1 MLNIRV
7 DNEINESSVTMPI
20 ITLLTDFGDLYPALM
35 KAVILKV
42 NPDATII
49 DISHNVPPQNVR
61 AGAFALMYAA
71 KEFPGRTIHV
81 AVVDP
86 GVGTKRRA
94 LVIKAGEQYLVG
106 PDNGLLIPAARN
118 LGDFTV
124 HEIKY
129 APPKSATFHGRDV
142 FAPVAAELS
151 KDYGISRFK
160 PIDDFINLDFGK
172 VEASNE
178 ALSGE
183 VIYIDGFGNLIT
195 NIPGSLALQ
204 HLRYGDEAEVCGQRM
219 PFVRTY
225 ADASELLLT
234 VGSHG
239 FLEISMREGS
249 ATKALNLRVSGQ
261 VHIRLKR

>member
-1 MLNIRV
+1 
-7 DNEINESSVTMPI
+7 MPI

-35 KAVILKV
+35 KAAILKI

-49 DISHNVPPQNVR
+49 DISHSIPPQNVR

-71 KEFPGRTIHV
+71 REFPDKTIHV
-81 AVVDP
+81 AVIDP

-106 PDNGLLIPAARN
+106 PDNGILVPAARS
-118 LGDFTV
+118 LGNFTV
-124 HEIKY
+124 YLIEHE
-129 APPKSATFHGRDV
+129 PPRSATFHGRDV
-142 FAPVAAELS
+142 FAPVAARLS
-151 KDYGISRFK
+151 KDYDASRFRQ
-160 PIDDFINLDFGK
+160 IDDFVDLDFGR

-195 NIPGSLALQ
+195 NISGSLALQ
-204 HLRYGDEAEVCGQRM
+204 HMRFGDKAGVCSQRM

-225 ADASELLLT
+225 AETSGPLLT

-239 FLEISMREGS
+239 FLEISVSEG
-249 ATKALNLRVSGQ
+249 AAAELLRLRISDPVR
-261 VHIRLKR
+261 VRLKR

>member
-1 MLNIRV
+1 
-7 DNEINESSVTMPI
+7 MPI

-35 KAVILKV
+35 KAAILKI

-49 DISHNVPPQNVR
+49 DISHSIPPQNVR

-71 KEFPGRTIHV
+71 KEFSDKTIHV
-81 AVVDP
+81 AVIDP
-86 GVGTKRRA
+86 GVGTKRQA
-94 LVIKAGEQYLVG
+94 LVIKAGGHYLVG

-118 LGDFTV
+118 LGDFAV
-124 HEIKY
+124 Y
-129 APPKSATFHGRDV
+129 AVEYITPQSATFHGRDV
-142 FAPVAAELS
+142 FAPVAARLS
-151 KDYGISRFK
+151 RDYDMSRFRQ
-160 PIDDFINLDFGK
+160 IDDFVDLDFGR

-183 VIYIDGFGNLIT
+183 VVYIDAFGNIIT

-204 HLRYGDEAEVCGQRM
+204 HMHYGDEVEVCGQQM

-225 ADASELLLT
+225 AEASGPLIM

-239 FLEISMREGS
+239 FLEISVREGT
-249 ATKALNLRVSGQ
+249 AARPLKLRVSDS
-261 VHIRLKR
+261 VCVRLKR

>member
-1 MLNIRV
+1 
-7 DNEINESSVTMPI
+7 MPI

-35 KAVILKV
+35 KAVILKI
-42 NPDATII
+42 NPAATII
-49 DISHNVPPQNVR
+49 DISHDIPPQNVR
-61 AGAFALMYAA
+61 VGAFALMYATQ
-71 KEFPGRTIHV
+71 EFPSRTIHV
-81 AVVDP
+81 AVIDP

-124 HEIKY
+124 YAIGLNEVYAAGLNEVYEVEH

-142 FAPVAAELS
+142 FAPVAARLS
-151 KDYGISRFK
+151 KDYNTSKFK
-160 PIDDFINLDFGK
+160 PTGDFVNLDFGK
-172 VEASNE
+172 AMALEG

-183 VIYIDGFGNLIT
+183 VVYIDAFGNIIT
-195 NIPGSLALQ
+195 NIPGSLASQ
-204 HLRYGDEAEVCGQRM
+204 HIRYGDEVEVCGQQM

-225 ADASELLLT
+225 ADASGPLIM

-239 FLEISMREGS
+239 FLEISVREGT
-249 ATKALNLRVSGQ
+249 AARLLKLRVSDP
-261 VHIRLKR
+261 VRVRLKR